1 MDFYIFEVLLRIM
14 SVSAMMLI
22 AVVLF
27 RLNKNYERSQRW
39 SLRTYTQDVLE
50 RNKDRMTHVKL
61 LRVYEPK
68 SLTELDDELRQELF
82 ATLNYFELLSSGVHQ
97 GMYDEDIV
105 KLNNKGIMTAILFN
119 YLNVI
124 EHMRHES
131 NNSELFAE
139 YEYLV
144 KRWRQE
150 KPSAKFSN
158 SLRVSKED

>member
-1 MDFYIFEVLLRIM
+1 VDFYIIEVLMSMM

-22 AVVLF
+22 AVVLV
-27 RLNKNYERSQRW
+27 RINKNYEKSQKW
-39 SLRTYTQDVLE
+39 NLRTYTQDVLE
-50 RNKDRMTHVKL
+50 RNKDKMTHVKL
-61 LRVYEPK
+61 LREFEPK
-68 SLTELDDELRQELF
+68 SLSDLDEELRQELF
-82 ATLNYFELLSSGVHQ
+82 ATLNYFELLSSGIHQ

-119 YLNVI
+119 YINVI

-131 NNSELFAE
+131 NSSELFAE

-144 KRWRQE
+144 KRWRNE
-150 KPSAKFSN
+150 RPSAKFSN